1 MLTHNIQK
9 NHITT
14 TLPVPILKNLSS
26 SQSSPTNYSLKQ
38 TIFDPSKSSPP
49 NDFMKKLQMRMNIYS
64 NKL

>member
-14 TLPVPILKNLSS
+14 LPIPIPKNLSS

-49 NDFMKKLQMRMNIYS
+49 NDFMKKLHMRMNIYS